1 MKNPQLFDLFKTRPA
16 QSASGMRVPKYYA
29 YAAPAEDSQP
39 MVAGASTE
47 PSGPSVINED
57 GSLSPAVDVGEVL
70 GAGTEDLDFIASAIE
85 VKPVADSEE
94 GIQKYF
100 IFSRQLETDFL
111 DNAEFERALTS
122 GSQAEIDRQ
131 TGKLEQIK
139 NSLEDYSQVPES
151 LARFHKLNIVQYRAA
166 MNLLK
171 NFLKADENPE
181 MVTRT
186 LGEFLQAQQE
196 QQQELLQ
203 LSQKYNIY
211 YAE

>member
-1 MKNPQLFDLFKTRPA
+1 
-16 QSASGMRVPKYYA
+16 
-29 YAAPAEDSQP
+29 
-39 MVAGASTE
+39 
-47 PSGPSVINED
+47 
-57 GSLSPAVDVGEVL
+57 VDVGEVL